1 MSTRSLRKYVGV
13 LEALDLIRETE
24 NGYRLALPVQDDD
37 RGDPICPEPV
47 ASDATTATEL
57 LWDVADVLLDDPM
70 RLADL
75 GDPVGAAFAHPV
87 DFDALRREC
96 PRINPWV
103 RVARILCGAPEAE
116 DTMVQFGQV
125 YKQMPL
131 TGQSTAASSLAKRSG
146 D

>member
-75 GDPVGAAFAHPV
+75 DDPVGAAFAHPV

-96 PRINPWV
+96 PRINPGFASPESS
-103 RVARILCGAPEAE
+103 VALPKRRIPWC
-116 DTMVQFGQV
+116 
-125 YKQMPL
+125 
-131 TGQSTAASSLAKRSG
+131 SSDRYINRCR
-146 D
+146 